1 MYATRPLQ
9 GTINK
14 GGGDGRQKRKVRL
27 GGMIELHPIA
37 PVANDRVAEGR
48 NHVTEF
54 AFHGALPAE
63 P

>member
-1 MYATRPLQ
+1 
-9 GTINK
+9 
-14 GGGDGRQKRKVRL
+14 
-27 GGMIELHPIA
+27 MIELHPIA